1 MNLQKIMEKKNTR
14 LCFSADFTKK
24 NDLLL
29 WASLVG
35 PDICIL
41 KTHID
46 ILEDFDESVIIEL
59 KKLSKKYNF
68 LIMEDRKFGDI
79 GKTFEKQLFSGIYKI
94 GSWADIITVHGIS
107 ADGMLSF
114 LEKKDNSPQVLIV
127 SQMSSQDNLI
137 TEEYTT
143 KCYNIAKKYPE
154 LVLGFISQ
162 KKFIDD
168 DNFLF
173 LTPGVK
179 ITTKKESDQN
189 YRSPYEAIV
198 RDKNDII
205 IVGSGIY
212 QTVNSYFQE
221 IMSKYKITSKKIK

>member
-1 MNLQKIMEKKNTR
+1 
-14 LCFSADFTKK
+14 
-24 NDLLL
+24 
-29 WASLVG
+29 
-35 PDICIL
+35 

-94 GSWADIITVHGIS
+94 GSWADIITIHGIS

-114 LEKKDNSPQVLIV
+114 LNKKEDSPKVLIV
-127 SQMSSQDNLI
+127 SQMSSQNNLI
-137 TEEYTT
+137 TEEYT
-143 KCYNIAKKYPE
+143 KECYNIAKKYPK

-162 KKFIDD
+162 KKFVDD

-179 ITTKKESDQN
+179 NTTKKESDQN
-189 YRSPYEAIV
+189 YRTPYEAIV
-198 RDKNDII
+198 RDENDII

-212 QTVNSYFQE
+212 QTISSHFQE
-221 IMSKYKITSKKIK
+221 IISQYKITSKK